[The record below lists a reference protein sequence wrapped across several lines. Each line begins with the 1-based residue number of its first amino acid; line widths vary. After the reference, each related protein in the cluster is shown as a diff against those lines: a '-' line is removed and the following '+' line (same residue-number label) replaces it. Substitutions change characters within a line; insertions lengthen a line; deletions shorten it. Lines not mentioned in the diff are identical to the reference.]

1 MKINLIKLKEFYKY
15 GVLSG
20 LFFLSTSLV
29 AQVNLDSI
37 INANKDKFINV
48 SLLEGVWESQD
59 TFHSKIEFI
68 VTKYDVHLLPKVH
81 VNPFSFNLKDST
93 KVSAKGMA
101 LNWPPYDCVISYISE
116 KKLEII
122 FYDFMH
128 SPPTIYYYKRKKS
141 N

>member
-1 MKINLIKLKEFYKY
+1 M
-15 GVLSG
+15 
-20 LFFLSTSLV
+20 
-29 AQVNLDSI
+29 

-48 SLLEGVWESQD
+48 SLLKGEWESQD

-93 KVSAKGMA
+93 QVSTKGMA
-101 LNWPPYDCVISYISE
+101 INWPPYDCIISYISE
-116 KKLEII
+116 KRLEII
-122 FYDFMH
+122 FYDFMQ
-128 SPPTIYYYKRKKS
+128 SPPAICYYKRKTA

>member
-1 MKINLIKLKEFYKY
+1 M
-15 GVLSG
+15 
-20 LFFLSTSLV
+20 
-29 AQVNLDSI
+29 

-48 SLLEGVWESQD
+48 SLLKGEWESQD

-93 KVSAKGMA
+93 QVSTKGMA
-101 LNWPPYDCVISYISE
+101 INWPPYDCIISYISE
-116 KKLEII
+116 KRLEII
-122 FYDFMH
+122 FNDFMQ
-128 SPPTIYYYKRKKS
+128 SPPAICYYKRKTA

>member
-1 MKINLIKLKEFYKY
+1 MIGFLKY

-20 LFFLSTSLV
+20 LFFLSSSIK
-29 AQVNLDSI
+29 AQVNLDSV

-48 SLLEGVWESQD
+48 SLLEGEWESLD
-59 TFHSKIEFI
+59 TFHSKIEFK

-81 VNPFSFNLKDST
+81 INPFSFNLKDSST
-93 KVSAKGMA
+93 VSAKGMA
-101 LNWPPYDCVISYISE
+101 LNWPPYDCVISYISK

-122 FYDFMH
+122 YYDFMSH
-128 SPPTIYYYKRKKS
+128 HPTLFRYKRKTA